1 MVNLRV
7 PPLRERRE
15 DVPLLARAFISRF
28 NRELN
33 RDPPV
38 AGLSAEAESL
48 LLAYAWPGNVRELEN
63 AMERAVLLADE
74 PLILPANLPERLW
87 AASPPGPTGAAAA
100 EGQLLQAGGD
110 LSLKRAIR
118 ELEESYIRAALRKT
132 KETARGRRSY
142 WTSVTGHSSTKSRST
157 ESIRTQRRSGVESKT
172 PSGNWTHRRAF
183 DGTRLRPE
191 NRASATVLRGPALL
205 MVWGS
210 RPSGGQA
217 GSRHFLGGV
226 DGQCYAGC
234 LSTES
239 RMAKGKL
246 VLGLDIGSTSI
257 KMILLKE
264 QRKRGEVIY
273 ALQSFG
279 MKPLPPEAIVDGALM
294 NSTAIVQAVQDLMSE
309 LKVKG
314 KDVAIGVSG
323 HSVIIKK
330 IQMPRMSQD
339 ELEESIQWEAEQYIP
354 FDVKDVNIDTQ
365 ILDGGG
371 NDATGQMDVLL
382 VAAKKDMINDY
393 TTVVSEAGLA
403 PVVVDVDAFAV
414 QNMFSVN
421 YDVPDRE
428 TVVLINAGASVVNI
442 NIISNGATVFTR
454 DVTIGGNQFTEEIQ
468 KQLNVSYEEAEALK
482 IGGNGADA
490 DAVVPQDVE
499 RVLSSV
505 AEQVAGEIQRSLD
518 FYAGTAADS
527 NFSKVYLSGG
537 TAKIPALFKTIEA
550 RTGVP
555 VEILNPF
562 RKIEVDNR
570 KFDPAFIM
578 DVAPMAAVAVGL
590 ALRRPGD
597 KLA

>member
-1 MVNLRV
+1 
-7 PPLRERRE
+7 
-15 DVPLLARAFISRF
+15 
-28 NRELN
+28 
-33 RDPPV
+33 
-38 AGLSAEAESL
+38 
-48 LLAYAWPGNVRELEN
+48 
-63 AMERAVLLADE
+63 
-74 PLILPANLPERLW
+74 
-87 AASPPGPTGAAAA
+87 
-100 EGQLLQAGGD
+100 
-110 LSLKRAIR
+110 
-118 ELEESYIRAALRKT
+118 
-132 KETARGRRSY
+132 
-142 WTSVTGHSSTKSRST
+142 
-157 ESIRTQRRSGVESKT
+157 
-172 PSGNWTHRRAF
+172 
-183 DGTRLRPE
+183 
-191 NRASATVLRGPALL
+191 
-205 MVWGS
+205 
-210 RPSGGQA
+210 
-217 GSRHFLGGV
+217 
-226 DGQCYAGC
+226 
-234 LSTES
+234 
-239 RMAKGKL
+239 MAKGKL
-246 VLGLDIGSTSI
+246 ALGLDIGSTSI

-264 QRKRGEVIY
+264 QRKRGEVGF

-294 NSTAIVQAVQDLMSE
+294 NSTAIVQAVQELMSE

-314 KDVAIGVSG
+314 KEVAIGVSG

-330 IQMPRMSQD
+330 IQMPRMSQE

-421 YDVPDRE
+421 YDLPEKE

-442 NIISNGATVFTR
+442 NIIASGVTVFTR

-482 IGGNGADA
+482 IGGNRADA
-490 DAVVPQDVE
+490 DAVVPQEVE

-527 NFSKVYLSGG
+527 NFTKVYLSGG

>member
-1 MVNLRV
+1 
-7 PPLRERRE
+7 
-15 DVPLLARAFISRF
+15 
-28 NRELN
+28 
-33 RDPPV
+33 
-38 AGLSAEAESL
+38 
-48 LLAYAWPGNVRELEN
+48 
-63 AMERAVLLADE
+63 
-74 PLILPANLPERLW
+74 
-87 AASPPGPTGAAAA
+87 
-100 EGQLLQAGGD
+100 
-110 LSLKRAIR
+110 
-118 ELEESYIRAALRKT
+118 
-132 KETARGRRSY
+132 
-142 WTSVTGHSSTKSRST
+142 
-157 ESIRTQRRSGVESKT
+157 
-172 PSGNWTHRRAF
+172 
-183 DGTRLRPE
+183 
-191 NRASATVLRGPALL
+191 
-205 MVWGS
+205 
-210 RPSGGQA
+210 
-217 GSRHFLGGV
+217 
-226 DGQCYAGC
+226 
-234 LSTES
+234 
-239 RMAKGKL
+239 MAKGKL
-246 VLGLDIGSTSI
+246 ALGLDIGSTSI

-264 QRKRGEVIY
+264 QRKRGEVGF

-294 NSTAIVQAVQDLMSE
+294 NSTAIVQAVQELMSE

-421 YDVPDRE
+421 YDLPEKE

-442 NIISNGATVFTR
+442 NIIANGVTVFTR

-482 IGGNGADA
+482 IGGNRADA
-490 DAVVPQDVE
+490 DAVVPQEVE